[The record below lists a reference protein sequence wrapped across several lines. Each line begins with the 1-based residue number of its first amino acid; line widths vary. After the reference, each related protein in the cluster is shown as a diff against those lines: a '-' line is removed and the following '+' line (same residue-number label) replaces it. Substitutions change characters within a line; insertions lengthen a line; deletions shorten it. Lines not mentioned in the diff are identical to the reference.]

1 MRKPSEYIAAAVRN
15 VQSRYM
21 SDSAMRLTC
30 GGASA
35 MVTRA
40 ASVMRGEND
49 VSGENPVENI
59 RVLTFAFDFETIT
72 KGDVATLGESVRIVT
87 SVRTDCAGASQYVGL
102 SAELEKCAAQYSGVR
117 GSRAIRFPLDV
128 LAENNGLVTDYA
140 ADIYAPTTV
149 HSWTLVI
156 AVDSWP
162 ENGEP
167 QIGDEVRFEKGGADV
182 RVKVARCNLKE
193 RHYVINARSR

>member
-21 SDSAMRLTC
+21 SDSEMRLTC
-30 GGASA
+30 GGSSA

-59 RVLTFAFDFETIT
+59 RVLALASDFENIT

-102 SAELEKCAAQYSGVR
+102 SAELEKCAAQVFGVR
-117 GSRAIRFPLDV
+117 GSRPIRFPV
-128 LAENNGLVTDYA
+128 EILAENNGLATDMT
-140 ADIYAPTTV
+140 DGYAPTTV

-162 ENGEP
+162 QKDEP
-167 QIGDEVRFEKGGADV
+167 QIGDEVRFEKDGADV
-182 RVKVARCNLKE
+182 RVKVAKCNRRE
-193 RHYVINARSR
+193 CHYVINARSR